1 MKRLDWTRLGMWEK
15 KDGEYMKFAEL
26 SRMKEAR
33 ADVKLLISQW
43 SNKNSPVR
51 EIGEL
56 AYRILTAIFG

>member
-1 MKRLDWTRLGMWEK
+1 MWEK

-56 AYRILTAIFG
+56 ADRILTAIFG

>member
-1 MKRLDWTRLGMWEK
+1 MWEK

-33 ADVKLLISQW
+33 ADVKLRSSQW

-56 AYRILTAIFG
+56 ADRILTAIFG